1 MKLPTASSFDLAAK
15 CAHPWTSGIPWSRPD
30 DPAVFAFGNAVH
42 EAAELAVG
50 CGEVDLVKLASKY
63 ELGRD
68 DVRRLGAT
76 ARSAFD
82 RVNAYAAEGWL
93 MFAEVAVAYHVGKR
107 TVRLIDKYTHRQANQ
122 AKPGELI
129 GIIDLVCVRP
139 GQVHVAD
146 WKTGTWQRDSTPGL
160 QVQFAAMAIAKLVGA
175 DSASGSLLYVDER
188 GVREVSASWECW
200 DLDSTADV
208 LRRIHETTSG
218 APTPPVPG
226 EWCKRCNIL
235 GKCSATA
242 LAVRDVESVATSIA
256 TAEDAARIHELMPAL
271 EKALKLARERI
282 REMASRAPIPLSSG
296 KRLVVQERTRT
307 TVSDLTPEAVAYLN
321 AQQLQAALEFSTSA
335 AAIKRVGGAKVERQV
350 MAHLREMGCVKESVY
365 TTLAEVADKGGN
377 NDDTA

>member
-1 MKLPTASSFDLAAK
+1 
-15 CAHPWTSGIPWSRPD
+15 
-30 DPAVFAFGNAVH
+30 
-42 EAAELAVG
+42 
-50 CGEVDLVKLASKY
+50 
-63 ELGRD
+63 
-68 DVRRLGAT
+68 VR
-76 ARSAFD
+76 
-82 RVNAYAAEGWL
+82 
-93 MFAEVAVAYHVGKR
+93 
-107 TVRLIDKYTHRQANQ
+107 
-122 AKPGELI
+122 
-129 GIIDLVCVRP
+129 
-139 GQVHVAD
+139 
-146 WKTGTWQRDSTPGL
+146 
-160 QVQFAAMAIAKLVGA
+160 FAAMAIAKLVGA

-350 MAHLREMGCVKESVY
+350 MAHLKEMGCVKESVY

>member
-1 MKLPTASSFDLAAK
+1 VKLPTASSFDLAAK

-30 DPAVFAFGNAVH
+30 DPTVFAFGNAVH
-42 EAAELAVG
+42 EAAELAVAHS
-50 CGEVDLVKLASKY
+50 EVDIVRLANKY
-63 ELGRD
+63 ELGKD
-68 DVRRLGAT
+68 DARRLGAVS
-76 ARSAFD
+76 RSAFD
-82 RVNAYAAEGWL
+82 HLAALASDGWL
-93 MFAEVAVAYHVGKR
+93 MLAEVAVAYHVTKR
-107 TVRLIDKYTHRQANQ
+107 TVRLIDKYTHRQASQ
-122 AKPGELI
+122 AKPGELV
-129 GIIDLVCVRP
+129 GIIDLVCVRQ

-208 LRRIHETTSG
+208 LRRIYDATSG

-226 EWCKRCNIL
+226 EHCKRCNIL

-271 EKALKLARERI
+271 EQALKLARERI
-282 REMASRAPIPLSSG
+282 REMASRAPIRLSNG

-307 TVSDLTPEAVAYLN
+307 TVASLTPEAVAYLN
-321 AQQLQAALEFSTSA
+321 AQQLQDALEFSTSA
-335 AAIKRVGGAKVERQV
+335 AAIKRVGGAKVERQA
-350 MAHLREMGCVKESVY
+350 MQHLREMGCVRESAY
-365 TTLAEVADKGGN
+365 TTLAEVKPEE
-377 NDDTA
+377 